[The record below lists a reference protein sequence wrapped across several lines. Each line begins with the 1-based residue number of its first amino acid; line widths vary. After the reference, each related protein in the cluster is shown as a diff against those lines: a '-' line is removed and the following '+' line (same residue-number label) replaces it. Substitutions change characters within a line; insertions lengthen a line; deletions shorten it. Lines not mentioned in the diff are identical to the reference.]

1 MNETKQIVGLDAA
14 SADESKYVTDVA
26 SSSPVIDPCLP
37 ADELLALMR
46 AGDMVALDRIT
57 RCYGASLAAVGR
69 RHCRDSDQAE
79 DAVQDALLSA
89 GEQLHKFR
97 GEGTADGWLVR
108 MVINACRRMRR
119 GQKNDST
126 LHDDVDELETAGHG
140 EDPESAA
147 SRHEVADVL
156 ARVLGELPA
165 QDRALFLLA
174 EAEDW
179 TAPELAEEFG
189 ITAGAVRTR
198 LTRIRAKLRP
208 ELSLF
213 SES

>member
-1 MNETKQIVGLDAA
+1 MNSNTRK
-14 SADESKYVTDVA
+14 SSKTLL
-26 SSSPVIDPCLP
+26 SPKTRVIDPCLP

-46 AGDMVALDRIT
+46 AGDMVALDRMT

-79 DAVQDALLSA
+79 DAVQDALLAA
-89 GEQLHKFR
+89 GENLQGFR
-97 GEGTADGWLVR
+97 GEGSADGWLVR

-119 GQKNDST
+119 GQKNNT
-126 LHDDVDELETAGHG
+126 ELHDDVDEMERAGEG

-147 SRHEVADVL
+147 SRHQIANVL
-156 ARVLGELPA
+156 ANVLGELPP

-174 EAEDW
+174 EAEEW

-189 ITAGAVRTR
+189 ISAGAVRTR
-198 LTRIRAKLRP
+198 LTRIRENLRP
-208 ELSLF
+208 ELSAF
-213 SES
+213 TAG